1 MMVLLDKRQKR
12 IMVVLVFMMLIGA
25 ILETLGISM
34 IYPVM
39 NIVME

>member
-1 MMVLLDKRQKR
+1 
-12 IMVVLVFMMLIGA
+12 MVVLVFMMLIGA

-39 NIVME
+39 NIVMERMRCRSMLICR